1 MNAGLEAITCS
12 VCGHKATQVIYAERR
27 VRKGWY
33 CPACRHFTPA
43 VLRERKIQEQGE

>member
-1 MNAGLEAITCS
+1 MTDNLKAIACPQCAG
-12 VCGHKATQVIYAERR
+12 KAAQVIYAERR

-43 VLRERKIQEQGE
+43 VLRERRIEN